1 MAKISEAQFT
11 NVVVSKYCTNNI
23 CDLKSSIAWL
33 HHAIS
38 DPDLSVGRILLS
50 DQKIETDGNTSVL
63 LSPES
68 VSEETLLAE
77 ISSRNISEVF
87 VWGKYFGSRFTA
99 SVDLGNFLLFL
110 SCAKEQ
116 LPNLEAL
123 ENELQLNS

>member
-1 MAKISEAQFT
+1 MANLLCLLHE
-11 NVVVSKYCTNNI
+11 NL
-23 CDLKSSIAWL
+23 LKTKRGVYGKDKRSTV
-33 HHAIS
+33 H
-38 DPDLSVGRILLS
+38 
-50 DQKIETDGNTSVL
+50 Q
-63 LSPES
+63 
-68 VSEETLLAE
+68 
-77 ISSRNISEVF
+77 SSRNIREVF